1 MKDKIKVTE
10 MTCMSASERFSYLAC
25 HPAWLNSASP
35 FRLIELS
42 TCSAW
47 GTWYAKEHIPDNMNG
62 YNCTA
67 IKYAQLL
74 RIGRH
79 ETFQKPSVAHQ
90 HTALLFQITIW
101 KQTLLIKAVF
111 HPASYTSTVDR
122 SLSGILAKLKFVDCA
137 CKLCDLKIAHMC
149 YAIDN
154 TYCRVYI
161 IYGYALSRLER
172 NFRILRMCNVIS
184 WLCKFSDCVEH
195 IYYYCMQL
203 QKVKVVTV

>member
-1 MKDKIKVTE
+1 MKDKITVTE
-10 MTCMSASERFSYLAC
+10 MTCVSASERFSYLAC
-25 HPAWLNSASP
+25 RPAWLNRASP
-35 FRLIELS
+35 FRPIELS

-47 GTWYAKEHIPDNMNG
+47 GTWYAKEHIPSNMNG

-74 RIGRH
+74 RIGQH

-101 KQTLLIKAVF
+101 RQTLLIKAVF
-111 HPASYTSTVDR
+111 HPASYTSTVDH

-137 CKLCDLKIAHMC
+137 CKLCDLKIAHVC
-149 YAIDN
+149 YAI
-154 TYCRVYI
+154 YRRVYI
-161 IYGYALSRLER
+161 YYLWLC
-172 NFRILRMCNVIS
+172 NLRILRMCNVIL

-195 IYYYCMQL
+195 IYYYCIQL
-203 QKVKVVTV
+203 QKVKVVTG